1 MRQRP
6 GRPTDDPDEPD
17 FVERSL
23 VPGKSPFLIE
33 RHVPTRFREPYHHHT
48 SVEINFLDG
57 VDMSY
62 SFSGRPVAVP
72 PGRLTLF
79 WAAAPHRVIEVA
91 GQGRITNIYLA
102 LGRFL
107 GWGLPGRLVE
117 DLSAGRVLAARTGE
131 GDRAWLDRLLAE
143 RDRDDPD
150 WQRLHLGEIEARLR
164 RLALE
169 GWDVLLTP
177 AAGAGQIARKGRA
190 MQHVEAMLRFVAD
203 RFPTPITVEDIAAA
217 AGVSPSHAMALFRDV
232 MGAPVMRYVTRTRL
246 SHACML
252 LAETRAKVVAIA
264 MDCGF
269 ASVSAF
275 YAAFRAELGTTPA
288 AFRRTHARRSPA
300 R

>member
-1 MRQRP
+1 MRQIP
-6 GRPTDDPDEPD
+6 GRPTEGPAEPD

-23 VPGKSPFLIE
+23 VPGKAPFLIE

-57 VDMSY
+57 VEMTY
-62 SFSGRPVAVP
+62 SFSGRPVVVP
-72 PGRLTLF
+72 RGRLTLF

-91 GQGRITNIYLA
+91 GPGRITNIYLA

-107 GWGLPGRLVE
+107 GWGLPGPLV
-117 DLSAGRVLAARTGE
+117 DVLSAGCVLAARTGE
-131 GDRAWLDRLLAE
+131 GEPAWLDRLLSE
-143 RDRDDPD
+143 KDRGDPD
-150 WQRLHLGEIEARLR
+150 WRRLHLGEIEARLR

-169 GWDVLLTP
+169 GWDVLLAP
-177 AAGAGQIARKGRA
+177 SGGARQIARKGRA

-203 RFPTPITVEDIAAA
+203 RFPTPIAVEDIAAA

-232 MGAPVMRYVTRTRL
+232 MGTPVMRYVTRTRL

-252 LAETRAKVVAIA
+252 LAESRAKVVTIA

-269 ASVSAF
+269 TSVSAF
-275 YAAFRAELGTTPA
+275 YEAFRAELGTTPA
-288 AFRRTHARRSPA
+288 AFRRSNGRAD
-300 R
+300 